1 MSNLYIFMKKQQHER
16 STVDDKVAQSS
27 NTQQAFDSNEMIVEN
42 IANPV
47 QLVIK
52 LVISSSFN

>member
-1 MSNLYIFMKKQQHER
+1 MKKQQHER